1 MASASLAFKL
11 QKLELLEIKRRAR
24 ARDNLNEYCRYI
36 QIPGAP
42 LVEDSCKLGDDCNDP
57 SCTGHEITT
66 AFYPDKVEPDLH
78 HILLNDLLE
87 KVGKRESC
95 PETGNRYDNVMIF
108 MPPGSAKSTYGSVTF
123 PTWYMGRN
131 PNKNII
137 TTSYASQL
145 AKKFGRKCRSI
156 VQGNEYHEVFS
167 TELNAAN
174 RAVDDWSLN
183 NGATYMSGGIL
194 SGITGNRADGL
205 LIDDPVKGKEDAES
219 KTMRDKTWDAYLSDL
234 RSRVKPGG
242 WKLIIQTRWHE
253 DDLSGRILP
262 EQWDGESG
270 WVQSRQGDWW
280 YVLCL
285 QAECERED
293 DPLGRK
299 IGEWL
304 WPKWFSTDYWLA
316 EKRNQGSRNWGA
328 LYQQKPK
335 PAEGSIYKR
344 AWFKRYGTPP
354 AKFLRVVFSLDT
366 AYKPEQI
373 NDPSVLG
380 MWGETEDGR
389 HYLLYVWKD
398 RVEYPQLKR
407 VVANHY
413 MDYRPD
419 AALIEDKASG
429 QSLIQECRQGITL
442 EGYPRQINVPT
453 IAIEPDGSKLIR
465 AERTSSLVEAGLVY
479 LPEVAPWLT
488 DYENEMFAFPLS
500 THDDQVDMTS
510 QYLEWANNRSGSLKL
525 IAHGGTRKALEG
537 ERPTASTG
545 RRPKTN
551 KYSGY

>member
-1 MASASLAFKL
+1 MLD
-11 QKLELLEIKRRAR
+11 LLEKKRRAK
-24 ARDNLNEYCRYI
+24 ARDSLDDYCRYI

-42 LVEDSCKLGDDCNDP
+42 LVEDTCKLGDSCDNP
-57 SCTGHEITT
+57 KCTGHEVST
-66 AFYPDKVEPDLH
+66 AFYSVNVEPDKH
-78 HILLNDLLE
+78 HTILNKLLE
-87 KVGKRESC
+87 KVGKREAC
-95 PETGNRYDNVMIF
+95 PKTGYKYDNVMVF
-108 MPPGSAKSTYGSVTF
+108 MPPGSAKSTYGSVAF

-131 PNKNII
+131 PQKNII

-156 VQGNEYHEVFS
+156 ASSQEYNELFE
-167 TELNAAN
+167 TGLNTTN
-174 RAVDDWSLN
+174 RAVDDWSLM

-270 WVQSRQGDWW
+270 WIKSRQGDMW
-280 YVLCL
+280 YVLCI

-304 WPKWFSTDYWLA
+304 WPKWFTTDYWVA

-344 AWFKRYGTPP
+344 SWFKRYGTAP

-380 MWGETEDGR
+380 LWGETEDGR

-407 VVANHY
+407 VLANHY
-413 MDYRPD
+413 MDYKPH

-442 EGYPRQINVPT
+442 DAYPRKINVPT
-453 IAIEPDGSKLIR
+453 IAIEPEGSKLIR
-465 AERTSSLVEAGLVY
+465 AERSSSLVEAGLVY

-488 DYENEMFAFPLS
+488 DYENEIFAFPLS

-510 QYLEWANNRSGSLKL
+510 QYLEWANNKSGTLNV
-525 IAHGGTRKALEG
+525 IAHGKVRKALEG

-545 RRPKTN
+545 RRHKPG
-551 KYSGY
+551 KYNGY